1 METKFPLND
10 FTEILT
16 PRLRIREVRNT
27 DVSDFFRIRSNPE
40 NMRYIPRPVAQSEQD
55 ILDFFA
61 LCNET
66 YQKGDGLNLGIA
78 LKDSDVLIGS
88 IGFYR
93 TKWYADRSEI
103 GYILSEDHR
112 GKGYMHEAI
121 SAIIQFGFEKIGFH
135 SLEAI
140 IDPRNSASIN
150 VVEKVGFV
158 KEGHLKECDYWNG
171 EYLDSLIYSL
181 INPKHN

>member
-27 DVSDFFRIRSNPE
+27 DVSDFFRIRSNTE

-61 LCNET
+61 LCDET

-78 LKDSDVLIGS
+78 
-88 IGFYR
+88 
-93 TKWYADRSEI
+93 
-103 GYILSEDHR
+103 
-112 GKGYMHEAI
+112 
-121 SAIIQFGFEKIGFH
+121 
-135 SLEAI
+135 
-140 IDPRNSASIN
+140 
-150 VVEKVGFV
+150 
-158 KEGHLKECDYWNG
+158 
-171 EYLDSLIYSL
+171 
-181 INPKHN
+181 